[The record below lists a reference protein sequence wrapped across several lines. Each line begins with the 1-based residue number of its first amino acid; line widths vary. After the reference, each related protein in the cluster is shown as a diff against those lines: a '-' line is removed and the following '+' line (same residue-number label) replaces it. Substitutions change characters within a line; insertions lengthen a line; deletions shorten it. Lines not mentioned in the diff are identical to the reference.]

1 VPSQIEQLML
11 AEGSRGG
18 DIFTE
23 LLKNAGEIISKA
35 GATGL
40 TLFALAIIV
49 FGLLT
54 WRLSEGASVWVKL
67 LIFFPV
73 FLGVVALGVVVL
85 DVPSASKSKL
95 FDLNSRY
102 RISSVLG
109 KVLDADLK
117 EGQTA
122 VQNHADIQLYD
133 WHGGENQIWSI
144 EERSDG
150 AYVIRSDSSGFAL
163 DVERGKDRIQL
174 YNRLGTPNQKWRIEP
189 VQPDTRE
196 PIYKIISVESNKV
209 LDADI
214 AQGIQGAKVQ
224 QSDWYGG
231 QNQQWRIEPVP

>member
-1 VPSQIEQLML
+1 ML
-11 AEGSRGG
+11 VETSPGSG
-18 DIFTE
+18 FLTE
-23 LLKNAGEIISKA
+23 LLKNAPEIVSKA

-49 FGLLT
+49 FGVLT
-54 WRLSEGASVWVKL
+54 WRLSEGTSVRAKL

-73 FLGVVALGVVVL
+73 FLGVVAMGVVVL
-85 DVPSASKSKL
+85 KVLPGASKAKL
-95 FDLNSRY
+95 FDPNGRY
-102 RISSVLG
+102 LISSILG

-122 VQNHADIQLYD
+122 VQNHADIQLSE
-133 WHGGENQIWSI
+133 WRGGENQIWLI

-150 AYVIRSDSSGFAL
+150 NYVIRSDSSAFAL

-174 YNRLGTPNQKWRIEP
+174 YDRLGTPNQKWRIEP
-189 VQPDTRE
+189 VQPDTAE
-196 PIYKIISVESNKV
+196 PVYKIVSVESNKV

-214 AQGIQGAKVQ
+214 ANGIQGAKVQ

>member
-1 VPSQIEQLML
+1 LKTFVL
-11 AEGSRGG
+11 AEASATGG
-18 DIFTE
+18 FFTE

-54 WRLSEGASVWVKL
+54 WRLSEGTSVWARL
-67 LIFFPV
+67 LIFFAV
-73 FLGVVALGVVVL
+73 FFGVVAMGVVVL
-85 DVPSASKSKL
+85 NVFPSASKAKL
-95 FDLNSRY
+95 FDPNGRY
-102 RISSVLG
+102 LISSVLG
-109 KVLDADLK
+109 KVLDVDLK

-122 VQNHADIQLYD
+122 VQNHADIQLWD

-150 AYVIRSDSSGFAL
+150 TYVIRSDSSAFAL

-189 VQPDTRE
+189 VQPDTAE
-196 PIYKIISVESNKV
+196 PIYKIISIQSNKV

-214 AQGIQGAKVQ
+214 AKGIQGAKVQ

-231 QNQQWRIEPVP
+231 QNQQWRIEPAP